1 MTKKE
6 DRLSSEEVLGNN
18 QNLIFISVDET
29 QSYGSSLKDDPKV
42 GTFNKFW
49 INLAIYLGRIQKES
63 RIYQSS

>member
-49 INLAIYLGRIQKES
+49 INLEI
-63 RIYQSS
+63 